1 MSVVRNLIGRLGVPL
16 LFAAVLMIPAGAAF
30 AQADHSKIVGAN
42 ECGECHKNETEIWKG
57 THHFSTFKDL
67 PRSKEAREIA
77 DKMGVKRIKAESLC
91 IQCHFTTQVVKNRPR
106 AVAGISCESCHSA
119 GKDWL
124 KVHSEYSG
132 KKKETESADEAKARW
147 AKAEAAGMIRPAAM
161 YTFAKNCYGCHV
173 VPQEKLVNTGGH
185 TAGSPFEL
193 VSWSQ
198 GEVRHNM
205 WYNGGKVNAEA
216 DANTKRK
223 MYVVGLAVELETALR
238 AVGKATEKK
247 SYAVAMARRA
257 AAARKNI
264 GAAAAALGSVP
275 ELAAIAAAANSAGLK
290 LNNDA
295 ELSAA
300 ADKVAT
306 NAKAI
311 SDKYDGSTF
320 AGVDAM
326 IPAKSAY
333 KGSPAK

>member
-1 MSVVRNLIGRLGVPL
+1 MSAVRKKMGRLAVQL
-16 LFAAVLMIPAGAAF
+16 LLVAGLMIPAGTVF
-30 AQADHSKIVGAN
+30 AQADHSMIVGAN
-42 ECGECHKNETEIWKG
+42 ECGECHKNETEVWKG

-77 DKMGVKRIKAESLC
+77 NKMGVKRIKTESLC
-91 IQCHFTTQVVKNRPR
+91 VQCHFTTQLVNNRPR

-132 KKKETESADEAKARW
+132 KKKETETAAEAKARW

-173 VPQEKLVNTGGH
+173 VPEEKLVNTGGH
-185 TAGSPFEL
+185 TAGSAFEL

-205 WYNGGKVNAEA
+205 WYNGGKVNEEA
-216 DANTKRK
+216 NANTKRK
-223 MYVVGLAVELETALR
+223 MYVIGLAVELETALR

-247 SYAVAMARRA
+247 AYAVAMARRA
-257 AAARKNI
+257 AAARKKI
-264 GAAAAALGSVP
+264 GAAAGALGGVP
-275 ELAAIAAAANSAGLK
+275 ELAAIVAAANSAGLK
-290 LNNDA
+290 LNNNA

-300 ADKVAT
+300 ADKVAAS
-306 NAKAI
+306 AKAI

-320 AGVDAM
+320 AGVDSM
-326 IPAKSAY
+326 IPAKSEY